1 MTLAPYLRLARPANL
16 LTSVSDIWAGAALS
30 GVLSTVAYDSSLM
43 RSLAWLSLASILL
56 YAGGVVMNDVC
67 DAELDAVERPER
79 PIPSGEITR
88 TAATLWGCGLLVA
101 GILAAGMTGTL
112 SGLLALAVALTAL
125 LYDRWGK
132 HQALFGPV
140 NMGLCRGINLL
151 LGMSIAIGAIAH
163 AGWTAI
169 VPVIY
174 IGAITLISRG
184 EVHGANRSAL
194 RTAFVFYGIVMLL
207 IGWVAFRKDRFW
219 EALPFLVLFLVM
231 VLPSLIRAFR
241 RPTGPL
247 IGKAVKA
254 GVLSLIL
261 LNASWVAAGAGLPW
275 AVATAL
281 LLPVSLW
288 IARSFQVT

>member
-1 MTLAPYLRLARPANL
+1 MAIVPYLRLARPANL

-30 GVLSTVAYDSSLM
+30 GVLSTALYDPALT
-43 RSLAWLSLASILL
+43 RSLAWLSLATIFL

-67 DAELDAVERPER
+67 DARLDAVERPER
-79 PIPSGEITR
+79 PIPSGQVSLK
-88 TAATLWGCGLLVA
+88 AATLWGGSLLVA
-101 GILAAGMTGTL
+101 GILAASMTGAV
-112 SGLLALAVALTAL
+112 SGLLALGVALTAL

-132 HQALFGPV
+132 HHALLGPV

-151 LGMSIAIGAIAH
+151 LGMSITTGAIAH
-163 AGWTAI
+163 MGWAAI

-184 EVHGANRSAL
+184 EVHGANRSSLGA
-194 RTAFVFYGIVMLL
+194 AFVFYAVVILI
-207 IGWVAFRKDRFW
+207 IGWEAFLSDRLW
-219 EALPFLVLFLVM
+219 EALPFLVLFLIM
-231 VLPSLIRAFR
+231 VLPSLIKAFKS
-241 RPTGPL
+241 PTGPL